1 MVQVSSERDE
11 KLCQHTRKKLLD
23 GKVAI
28 NSLIKIH
35 NRAQLIKAFLNN
47 RYFFGYCIVLC
58 LQGNAANHLSF
69 VEFDG
74 NVLSMYP
81 SLKFTA
87 LCCIVNFF
95 LQSQQIL
102 PFSGKNGAQKT
113 IYAIEFFF
121 NQSLLKEP
129 YPQFLPTSIYT
140 EKRGQ
145 RGFILLNILRPNCG
159 SRTLLARWLTN

>member
-1 MVQVSSERDE
+1 MI
-11 KLCQHTRKKLLD
+11 
-23 GKVAI
+23 I

-47 RYFFGYCIVLC
+47 RYFFGYCIALC
-58 LQGNAANHLSF
+58 PQGNAANHLSF

-95 LQSQQIL
+95 CYNPSRFCAFL
-102 PFSGKNGAQKT
+102 AKT
-113 IYAIEFFF
+113 ALKKQYM
-121 NQSLLKEP
+121 LLKFF
-129 YPQFLPTSIYT
+129 QLVSFKSTLPTAFAHLYIHC
-140 EKRGQ
+140 EKGPKRVH
-145 RGFILLNILRPNCG
+145 P
-159 SRTLLARWLTN
+159 T